1 MTYKTKRSLAQR
13 GKHGAKKLKV
23 HHPDEAPAPATKRL
37 PLRLAGASRRRRAAA
52 LGARPR
58 ALRAPAR
65 PLRDRVRTLAHRV
78 VVPRALRA
86 DAGGRPLLGA

>member
-13 GKHGAKKLKV
+13 GKHAGQEAQGA
-23 HHPDEAPAPATKRL
+23 PSRRGAGARDQAL

-58 ALRAPAR
+58 ALTRAR
-65 PLRDRVRTLAHRV
+65 PTSTRSCAHSR
-78 VVPRALRA
+78 RANHS
-86 DAGGRPLLGA
+86 GK

>member
-1 MTYKTKRSLAQR
+1 MPARSKRSLAQL

-23 HHPDEAPAPATKRL
+23 HHPDEAPAPATKRCRYA
-37 PLRLAGASRRRRAAA
+37 RLAGASRRRRAAA

-65 PLRDRVRTLAHRV
+65 PLRERVRTLA
-78 VVPRALRA
+78 VPTIVASGTLFSVA
-86 DAGGRPLLGA
+86 VCKSV